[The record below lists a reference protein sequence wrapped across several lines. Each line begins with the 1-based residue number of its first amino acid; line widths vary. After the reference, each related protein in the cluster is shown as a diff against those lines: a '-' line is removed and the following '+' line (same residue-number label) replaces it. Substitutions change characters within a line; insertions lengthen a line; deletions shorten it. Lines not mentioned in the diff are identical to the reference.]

1 MLEYIEKI
9 LDPYMARQREQLG
22 LSPDAPGLCI
32 FDVFAAH
39 RCDEFLQ
46 SLREHNIRYVM
57 VPAGCTGS
65 LQPLDVATNEPFKHH
80 LKELFSSW
88 YADKVRTLLDS
99 GLAVENI
106 KVDLRTS
113 VIKPIH
119 FGWLVKNMEWLSS
132 QDQMLRRGWKD
143 IAILD
148 KLQIN

>member
-1 MLEYIEKI
+1 
-9 LDPYMARQREQLG
+9 
-22 LSPDAPGLCI
+22 
-32 FDVFAAH
+32 
-39 RCDEFLQ
+39 
-46 SLREHNIRYVM
+46 M

-65 LQPLDVATNEPFKHH
+65 LQQLDVATNEPFKYH

-88 YADKVRTLLDS
+88 YADKVKTLLDS

-106 KVDLRTS
+106 KLDLRTS

-132 QDQMLRRGWKD
+132 QDQMSKRGWKD
-143 IAILD
+143 SGILD